1 MTSAN
6 FTSALTTSLR
16 ATWKELRQAAAGDN
30 FPALLAEVFGAS
42 AAEAEQ
48 LRQRILSGS
57 ELGLCFEVLYPYEM
71 NGSLGGYKP
80 SGTPGAATM
89 DVSAELLVDRAHA
102 GTLRR
107 MLLEAIGHHIHTLLH
122 GDLDTAGEEGHHF
135 ASLLQGDG
143 RSAKEQAEIAQQ
155 EIATRERQ
163 EELQRQSE
171 QADAESQRSLR
182 AFAALVPRDP
192 DLSAKIRDCANPDDI
207 LQLAYHRGFILCST
221 ELREESANLAAP
233 YWPWSGKGS
242 IQRRRFFAAA

>member
-1 MTSAN
+1 MTSDN

-30 FPALLAEVFGAS
+30 FPALLAQVFGAS

-71 NGSLGGYKP
+71 NGSLGGYNP

-89 DVSAELLVDRAHA
+89 DVSAELLADRAHA

-107 MLLEAIGHHIHTLLH
+107 MLLEAIGHHIQMLLH
-122 GDLDTAGEEGHHF
+122 GDLDTAGEEGHQF
-135 ASLLQGDG
+135 ARLLQGDG
-143 RSAKEQAEIAQQ
+143 SSAK
-155 EIATRERQ
+155 
-163 EELQRQSE
+163 E
-171 QADAESQRSLR
+171 QADAESQRSLL

-192 DLSAKIRDCANPDDI
+192 DLSAKIRACANPDDI
-207 LQLAYHRGFILCST
+207 LQLAYHKGFILCST